1 MQDWNLFSSVA
12 REKIMAT
19 SVTNSASTQEKL
31 LRARTAS
38 ATLAILSSDEKNAL
52 LLAIA
57 KALESNAQT
66 ILAAN
71 REDVE
76 SSGLEG
82 AMRDRLLLTAA
93 RVKEMAQG
101 IRDVAAL
108 ADPVGETLAEW
119 TRPNGLRIRK
129 VRVPLGVIGIIYES
143 RPNVTVDTAVLA
155 LKTGNAIVL
164 RGGKEAARS
173 NQRLVE
179 IIGAVSGVPEGAI
192 ELLDSSTRQSV
203 QELVKARGLVDVI
216 IPRGSAGL
224 ISFVTE
230 NSTVP
235 VIETGAGNCHIF
247 VDESAELEMADRIV
261 INAKTSR
268 PSVCNAAEKLL
279 IHANIAAQY
288 VPRVVKKLID
298 AGVEVRG
305 DERSRN
311 MAAGLKTEPTT
322 EQDWYEEYLR
332 LCIGVRVVANVDE
345 AVTHINRY
353 STKHSDSIVTRDET
367 NARKFLRGV
376 DSAAVYWNASTR
388 FTDGAEF
395 GFGAEMGISTQKLHC
410 RGPFALAELTSSKY
424 EIVGTG
430 QVR

>member
-1 MQDWNLFSSVA
+1 MAATVA
-12 REKIMAT
+12 
-19 SVTNSASTQEKL
+19 NSASTQEKL
-31 LRARTAS
+31 LRARTA
-38 ATLAILSSDEKNAL
+38 AAKLALLSTDEKNAL

-57 KALESNAQT
+57 DALEAHAQT

-71 REDVE
+71 REDLE

-82 AMRDRLLLTAA
+82 ALHDRLLLTTA
-93 RVKEMAQG
+93 RIKEMAQG
-101 IRDVAAL
+101 VRDVAAL
-108 ADPVGETLAEW
+108 GDPIGETLAEW

-129 VRVPLGVIGIIYES
+129 VRVPLGVVGIIYES
-143 RPNVTVDTAVLA
+143 RPSVTVDTAVLA

-179 IIGAVSGVPEGAI
+179 ILAAVPGVPEGAI

-203 QELVKARGLVDVI
+203 QELIKARGLVDVI
-216 IPRGSAGL
+216 IPRGGVEL
-224 ISFVTE
+224 IAFVTE
-230 NSTVP
+230 NSAVP

-247 VDESAELEMADRIV
+247 VDESADFEMADRIV
-261 INAKTSR
+261 INAKTQR

-279 IHANIAAQY
+279 VHEHIAAEY
-288 VPRVVKKLID
+288 LPRIVKKLID

-305 DERSRN
+305 DGKSRSL
-311 MAAGLKTEPTT
+311 AVGLNVGPTA

-332 LCIGVRVVANVDE
+332 LCMAARVVANVDE
-345 AVTHINRY
+345 AIAHINHY
-353 STKHSDSIVTRDET
+353 STKHSDSIVTRDQT

>member
-1 MQDWNLFSSVA
+1 M
-12 REKIMAT
+12 KMAATLT
-19 SVTNSASTQEKL
+19 SAMSTQEKL
-31 LRARTAS
+31 LRARAAS
-38 ATLAILSSDEKNAL
+38 GGLALLSTEEKNAL

-57 KALESNAQT
+57 DAIEANEKS

-93 RVKEMAQG
+93 RIKDMAAGVRQ
-101 IRDVAAL
+101 VAAL
-108 ADPVGETLAEW
+108 PDPIGETLAEW
-119 TRPNGLRIRK
+119 TKSNGLRIRK
-129 VRVPLGVIGIIYES
+129 VRVPLGVVGIIYES

-164 RGGKEAARS
+164 RGGKEAAQS

-179 IIGAVSGVPEGAI
+179 IMTAVPGLPEGAI
-192 ELLDSSTRQSV
+192 VLLDSRTRQSV
-203 QELVKARGLVDVI
+203 QELIKARGLVDVI
-216 IPRGSAGL
+216 IPRGGAGL
-224 ISFVTE
+224 ITFVTE
-230 NSTVP
+230 NSAVP

-247 VDESAELEMADRIV
+247 VDESADFEMADRIV
-261 INAKTSR
+261 INAKTQR

-279 IHANIAAQY
+279 VHERIAAEY
-288 VPRVVKKLID
+288 VPRIVKKLIED
-298 AGVEVRG
+298 GVEVRG
-305 DERSRN
+305 DGRVRSL
-311 MAAGLKTEPTT
+311 AAGLHVAPAT

-332 LCIGVRVVANVDE
+332 LCMAVAVVANVDE
-345 AVTHINRY
+345 AVAHINKY
-353 STKHSDSIVTRDET
+353 STKHSDSIVTSDER

>member
-1 MQDWNLFSSVA
+1 
-12 REKIMAT
+12 MAT
-19 SVTNSASTQEKL
+19 TITTASSTQEKL
-31 LRARTAS
+31 LRAREATAK
-38 ATLAILSSDEKNAL
+38 LALLSTEEKNAL

-57 KALESNAQT
+57 DAIESNAQS

-71 REDVE
+71 EQDLE
-76 SSGLEG
+76 SSGLAG
-82 AMRDRLLLTAA
+82 AMRDRLLLTSERIKDMA
-93 RVKEMAQG
+93 RGV
-101 IRDVAAL
+101 RDVAAL
-108 ADPVGETLAEW
+108 SDPIGETLAEW

-129 VRVPLGVIGIIYES
+129 VRVPLGVVGIIYES

-179 IIGAVSGVPEGAI
+179 ILAAVPGVPEGAI

-203 QELVKARGLVDVI
+203 QDLIKARGLVDVI
-216 IPRGSAGL
+216 IPRGGAGL
-224 ISFVTE
+224 ITFVTE

-247 VDESAELEMADRIV
+247 VDESADFEMADPIV
-261 INAKTSR
+261 INAKTQR

-279 IHANIAAQY
+279 VHERIASEY
-288 VPRVVKKLID
+288 VPRIVKKLLD
-298 AGVEVRG
+298 AQVEVRG
-305 DERSRN
+305 DGKTRSLTS
-311 MAAGLKTEPTT
+311 GLEVGSAT

-332 LCIGVRVVANVDE
+332 LCMAIRIVANVDE
-345 AVTHINRY
+345 AIGHINHY
-353 STKHSDSIVTRDET
+353 STKHSDSIVTRDEA

-424 EIVGTG
+424 EIVGMG
-430 QVR
+430 QIR

>member
-1 MQDWNLFSSVA
+1 
-12 REKIMAT
+12 MAT
-19 SVTNSASTQEKL
+19 TLTSSATTQQKM
-31 LRARTAS
+31 LRARTA
-38 ATLAILSSDEKNAL
+38 AGRLAQLSTQEKNAL

-57 KALESNAQT
+57 DALDAQEKS

-71 REDVE
+71 REDINN
-76 SSGLEG
+76 SGLEG
-82 AMRDRLLLTAA
+82 AMRDRLLLTPE
-93 RVKEMAQG
+93 RIKEMARG
-101 IRDVAAL
+101 VREVAAL
-108 ADPVGETLAEW
+108 PDPIGETLAEW
-119 TRPNGLRIRK
+119 TKSNGLHTRK

-143 RPNVTVDTAVLA
+143 RPNVTVDTAILA

-164 RGGKEAARS
+164 RGGKEAS
-173 NQRLVE
+173 QSSHCLVE
-179 IIGAVSGVPEGAI
+179 IMTAVPGVPEGAI
-192 ELLDSSTRQSV
+192 ELLDSSTRESV
-203 QELVKARGLVDVI
+203 QELIKARGLVDVI
-216 IPRGSAGL
+216 IPRGGAGL
-224 ISFVTE
+224 ITFVTE

-247 VDESAELEMADRIV
+247 VDESADVEMADRIV
-261 INAKTSR
+261 LNAKTQR

-279 IHANIAAQY
+279 IHERIAAEY
-288 VPRVVKKLID
+288 VPRIVKKLID

-305 DERSRN
+305 DGKSRSL
-311 MAAGLKTEPTT
+311 AAGLNVGPAV

-332 LCIGVRVVANVDE
+332 LCMAVAVVANVDE
-345 AVTHINRY
+345 AIAHINKY
-353 STKHSDSIVTRDET
+353 STRHSDSIVTKNEE
-367 NARKFLRGV
+367 NARKFLREV

>member
-1 MQDWNLFSSVA
+1 
-12 REKIMAT
+12 MAT
-19 SVTNSASTQEKL
+19 TITNSATTQEKL
-31 LRARTAS
+31 LGARAA
-38 ATLAILSSDEKNAL
+38 AAKLALLSTDEKNAL
-52 LLAIA
+52 LRAIA
-57 KALESNAQT
+57 DAIEAQTQT

-71 REDVE
+71 REDME
-76 SSGLEG
+76 TSGLEG
-82 AMRDRLLLTAA
+82 AMRDRLSLTEV
-93 RVKEMAQG
+93 RIKDMAQG
-101 IRDVAAL
+101 VRDVAAL
-108 ADPVGETLAEW
+108 ADPIGETLAEW

-129 VRVPLGVIGIIYES
+129 VRVPLGVVGIIYES

-179 IIGAVSGVPEGAI
+179 ILAAVPGVPEGAI
-192 ELLDSSTRQSV
+192 ELLDSNTRQSV
-203 QELVKARGLVDVI
+203 QELIKARGLVDVI
-216 IPRGSAGL
+216 IPRGGAGL
-224 ISFVTE
+224 IAFVTE
-230 NSTVP
+230 NSAVP

-247 VDESAELEMADRIV
+247 VDESADFDMADPIV
-261 INAKTSR
+261 INAKTQR

-279 IHANIAAQY
+279 VHERVAAEY
-288 VPRVVKKLID
+288 LPRIVKKLID

-305 DERSRN
+305 DETSRSLS
-311 MAAGLKTEPTT
+311 MGLKVVPAT
-322 EQDWYEEYLR
+322 EQDWPEEYLR
-332 LCIGVRVVANVDE
+332 LCMAVRVVPGVDE
-345 AVTHINRY
+345 AIAHINRY
-353 STKHSDSIVTRDET
+353 STKHSDSIITRDEA

>member
-1 MQDWNLFSSVA
+1 
-12 REKIMAT
+12 MAT
-19 SVTNSASTQEKL
+19 TVPSTSSTQQKL
-31 LRARTAS
+31 LRARSAS
-38 ATLAILSSDEKNAL
+38 TKLAQFSTETKNRL

-57 KALESNAQT
+57 DALESHQSD

-71 REDVE
+71 QADLEH
-76 SSGLEG
+76 SGLEE
-82 AMRDRLLLTAA
+82 AMRDRLLLNPK
-93 RVKEMAQG
+93 RIQEMARG
-101 IRDVAAL
+101 VRDVAAL
-108 ADPVGETLAEW
+108 PDPIGETLAEW
-119 TRPNGLRIRK
+119 TKSNGLQIRK

-173 NQRLVE
+173 NQCLVE
-179 IIGAVSGVPEGAI
+179 IMAGVSGVPEGAV
-192 ELLDSSTRQSV
+192 ELLDSGTRQSV
-203 QELVKARGLVDVI
+203 QELIKARGLVDVI
-216 IPRGSAGL
+216 IPRGGAGL
-224 ISFVTE
+224 ITFVTE
-230 NSTVP
+230 NSAVP

-247 VDESAELEMADRIV
+247 VDSSADFEMADRIV
-261 INAKTSR
+261 INAKTQR

-279 IHANIAAQY
+279 VHERVAAAY
-288 VPRVVKKLID
+288 IPHIVKKLID

-305 DERSRN
+305 DGKTRSL
-311 MAAGLKTEPTT
+311 AAGLPVGPAI
-322 EQDWYEEYLR
+322 EQEWYEEYLR
-332 LCIGVRVVANVDE
+332 LCMAIAVVANVEE
-345 AVTHINRY
+345 AIAHINQY
-353 STKHSDSIVTRDET
+353 STKHSDSIVTSGEK

-430 QVR
+430 QIRD

>member
-1 MQDWNLFSSVA
+1 
-12 REKIMAT
+12 MAT
-19 SVTNSASTQEKL
+19 TITNSASSSTQEKL
-31 LRARTAS
+31 LRAREA
-38 ATLAILSSDEKNAL
+38 AAKLALLSTDQKNAL

-57 KALESNAQT
+57 DAIDAQHES

-71 REDVE
+71 REDME

-82 AMRDRLLLTAA
+82 AMRDRLLLTEA
-93 RVKEMAQG
+93 RIQDMAQG
-101 IRDVAAL
+101 VRDVAAL
-108 ADPVGETLAEW
+108 ADPIGETLAEW

-129 VRVPLGVIGIIYES
+129 VRVPLGVVGIIYES

-179 IIGAVSGVPEGAI
+179 ILAAVPGVPEGAI

-203 QELVKARGLVDVI
+203 QALIKARGLVDVI
-216 IPRGSAGL
+216 IPRGGAGL
-224 ISFVTE
+224 ITFVTE
-230 NSTVP
+230 NSAVP

-247 VDESAELEMADRIV
+247 VDESADFDMADPIV
-261 INAKTSR
+261 INAKTQR

-279 IHANIAAQY
+279 VHERVAAEY
-288 VPRVVKKLID
+288 VPRIVKKLID

-305 DERSRN
+305 DGKSRSLAGGLN
-311 MAAGLKTEPTT
+311 VEPAA

-332 LCIGVRVVANVDE
+332 LCMAVRVVANVEE
-345 AVTHINRY
+345 AIAHINRY
-353 STKHSDSIVTRDET
+353 STKHSDSIITHDEA

>member
-1 MQDWNLFSSVA
+1 
-12 REKIMAT
+12 MAT
-19 SVTNSASTQEKL
+19 TLANSASTQEKL
-31 LRARTAS
+31 VRAREA
-38 ATLAILSSDEKNAL
+38 AARLALLSTDEKNAL

-57 KALESNAQT
+57 GAIEAQTQT

-82 AMRDRLLLTAA
+82 AMRDRLLLTTG
-93 RVKEMAQG
+93 RIKEMAQG
-101 IRDVAAL
+101 VREVAAL
-108 ADPVGETLAEW
+108 SDPIGETLAEW

-129 VRVPLGVIGIIYES
+129 LRVPLGVIGIIYES

-164 RGGKEAARS
+164 RGGKEAVRS

-179 IIGAVSGVPEGAI
+179 ILTAVPGLPEGAI

-203 QELVKARGLVDVI
+203 QELIKARGLVDVI
-216 IPRGSAGL
+216 IPRGGAGL
-224 ISFVTE
+224 IAFVTE
-230 NSTVP
+230 NSAVP
-235 VIETGAGNCHIF
+235 VIETGAGNCHVF
-247 VDESAELEMADRIV
+247 VDESADFDMADPIV
-261 INAKTSR
+261 INAKTQR

-279 IHANIAAQY
+279 VHERVAAEY
-288 VPRVVKKLID
+288 IPRIVKKLVES
-298 AGVEVRG
+298 GVEVRG
-305 DERSRN
+305 DGKSRSL
-311 MAAGLKTEPTT
+311 AAGLNVVPAV

-332 LCIGVRVVANVDE
+332 LCMAVRVVANVDE
-345 AVTHINRY
+345 AIAHINRY
-353 STKHSDSIVTRDET
+353 STKHSDSIVTRDEA

>member
-1 MQDWNLFSSVA
+1 
-12 REKIMAT
+12 MAIT
-19 SVTNSASTQEKL
+19 IANSTSTQEKL
-31 LRARTAS
+31 LRAREAAS
-38 ATLAILSSDEKNAL
+38 KLALLSTEEKNAL

-57 KALESNAQT
+57 DAIESQSDS

-82 AMRDRLLLTAA
+82 AMRDRLLLTPA
-93 RVKEMAQG
+93 RIKEMVQG
-101 IRDVAAL
+101 VREVAKL
-108 ADPVGETLAEW
+108 PDPIGETLAEW
-119 TRPNGLRIRK
+119 TRPNGLHIRK
-129 VRVPLGVIGIIYES
+129 VRVPLGVVGIIYES

-155 LKTGNAIVL
+155 LKTSNAIVL
-164 RGGKEAARS
+164 RGGKEAAVS
-173 NQRLVE
+173 NQRLTE
-179 IIGAVSGVPEGAI
+179 IMARVPGVPDGAI
-192 ELLDSSTRQSV
+192 ALLDSRSRQSV
-203 QELVKARGLVDVI
+203 QELIKARGLVDVI
-216 IPRGSAGL
+216 IPRGGAGL

-230 NSTVP
+230 NSAVP

-247 VDESAELEMADRIV
+247 VDESADFEMADRII

-279 IHANIAAQY
+279 VHERVAASY
-288 VPRVVKKLID
+288 VPRIVQKLID
-298 AGVEVRG
+298 AGVELKG
-305 DERSRN
+305 DEKSRSL
-311 MAAGLKTEPTT
+311 AAGLSVAPAN

-332 LCIGVRVVANVDE
+332 LCMAVRVVANVEE
-345 AVTHINRY
+345 AIRHINRY
-353 STKHSDSIVTRDET
+353 STRHSESIVTRNEA

-388 FTDGAEF
+388 FTDGGEF

-424 EIVGTG
+424 EILGTG